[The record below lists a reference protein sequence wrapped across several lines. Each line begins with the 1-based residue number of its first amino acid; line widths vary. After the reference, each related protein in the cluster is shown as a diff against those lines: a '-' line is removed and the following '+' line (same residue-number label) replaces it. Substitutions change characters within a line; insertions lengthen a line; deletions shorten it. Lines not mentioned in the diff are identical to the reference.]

1 MLQMEYM
8 NSLNCNYLKLKT
20 KVEGGGRLRYQ
31 QQIISTKKLEGLLS
45 ADLYTTNG
53 ENGLYYDISSMQSL
67 DKWSGKEKIS
77 EEWMD
82 KFIAALRTALWSLQ
96 EYLLSSR
103 NLILRRDCVFVS
115 MESEKINFLYYP
127 YYTEEEKTNM
137 EDLMSFLI
145 ENAEEKDADTTAFLY
160 CLFAKWERMKED
172 FKPEDMVFL
181 WENHKREKDDKE
193 VEDDKKTFATEKPE
207 TEKPEIIV
215 ERKREFSEL
224 VFGRHKKGK
233 AEGCQ
238 KHIAAEDWEY
248 KADKQENAENGRES

>member
-1 MLQMEYM
+1 MLQMEYI
-8 NSLNCNYLKLKT
+8 NSLNHNYLKLKT
-20 KVEGGGRLRYQ
+20 KVEESGRLRYQ
-31 QQIISTKKLEGLLS
+31 QQIISTKKLEGLLP
-45 ADLYTTNG
+45 AALYTTNG

-67 DKWSGKEKIS
+67 DKWFNKEKIS

-96 EYLLSSR
+96 EYLLGSR
-103 NLILRRDCVFVS
+103 NLILRRDCVFVN
-115 MESEKINFLYYP
+115 MESEKISFLYYP
-127 YYTEEEKTNM
+127 YYAEEEKTNI

-145 ENAEEKDADTTAFLY
+145 ENTEEKDADTTAFLY

-172 FKPEDMVFL
+172 FKPEDLVSL
-181 WENHKREKDDKE
+181 WVNYKKEKDDMKE
-193 VEDDKKTFATEKPE
+193 ECGEKTFATERPE

-215 ERKREFSEL
+215 ERKKEFSEL

-238 KHIAAEDWEY
+238 KHIAAEEWEY
-248 KADKQENAENGRES
+248 KAVKQENAESGKES